1 MGASR
6 SHYKGLSENKPG
18 LTSDCAPT
26 VELVYKS
33 RTMPGELC
41 TETKPVAYSDC
52 LLWQKDVVRLWSCYG
67 QVGMCCGAIQCNQ
80 QSRSQMQGLG
90 LYNQNQVT
98 KAHRTTSGAVL
109 LATEHKST
117 TANTSQGPFGSSSTT
132 YGIGAFSTAAID
144 YQAIFHLT
152 FAFHDFRIGQ
162 SGNADI
168 GD

>member
-1 MGASR
+1 MKTSQILPVIVLL
-6 SHYKGLSENKPG
+6 LSSLFIRAGQCQESYALRQN
-18 LTSDCAPT
+18 
-26 VELVYKS
+26 
-33 RTMPGELC
+33 
-41 TETKPVAYSDC
+41 
-52 LLWQKDVVRLWSCYG
+52 LLHTATA
-67 QVGMCCGAIQCNQ
+67 CCGKKMW
-80 QSRSQMQGLG
+80 SGFGLATGKLGCAAALSNVINKAG
-90 LYNQNQVT
+90 LKCKGSAYNQNQVT
-98 KAHRTTSGAVL
+98 KACRTTSGAVL